1 MNNKTIMNSA
11 FVSYEEF
18 WRSQRVLS
26 ALADNTL
33 LDLQNSAQD
42 TQPHSLIFCKL
53 TVVSMYSAGQRLY
66 L

>member
-1 MNNKTIMNSA
+1 MNNKTIKLNSA
-11 FVSYEEF
+11 FVSYQEL

-26 ALADNTL
+26 ALVDNTL
-33 LDLQNSAQD
+33 LDLQN